1 MRVKKV
7 VFFVLVF
14 FLFLSFTNYIVADDK
29 LYGDIN
35 GDGKINDADLTMLNN
50 YIMNEIEHLP
60 TGLSDEEW
68 TDTWNKVR
76 ANGDLDGDG
85 GITYGDRDV
94 LMYILQHG
102 HTKSGQYTATSCAG
116 FYTENACKAGVGKD
130 NNRFGCAWNEKYEFC
145 SVNGLV
151 YLSCGNT
158 DNKTDAHDIPVM
170 VPRLTSYGVTILK
183 TVTPVILIIISM
195 FQLIKAIASQNEDE
209 MKKAKS
215 SLIKKLIISVLI
227 FFVTTIVQFIIKQVA
242 DDTELGSS
250 SQCLSCFV
258 NNDCNGAMYFVD
270 GYGYCYYLTDKDNP
284 IASTTGNCRTDIG
297 ILNGLVSDDNSSDNN
312 KD

>member
-1 MRVKKV
+1 MKKV
-7 VFFVLVF
+7 LKFLFLF
-14 FLFLSFTNYIVADDK
+14 IFSLFLSFSIVDAKQCSSIKNKDDCNK
-29 LYGDIN
+29 SNQN
-35 GDGKINDADLTMLNN
+35 GV
-50 YIMNEIEHLP
+50 
-60 TGLSDEEW
+60 SCEW
-68 TDTWNKVR
+68 IVDQSVQNVAALKSV
-76 ANGDLDGDG
+76 
-85 GITYGDRDV
+85 
-94 LMYILQHG
+94 
-102 HTKSGQYTATSCAG
+102 TKSGKIGTCSMISGVSTATSCAD
-116 FYTENACKAGVGKD
+116 FHTESSCKAGVGKD
-130 NNRFGCAWNEKYEFC
+130 NARFGCAWNEKYEFC
-145 SVNGLV
+145 SANGLV

-258 NNDCNGAMYFVD
+258 NNDCSGAMYYVD
-270 GYGYCYYLTDKDNP
+270 GYGYCYYLSNRTNP
-284 IASTTGNCRTDIG
+284 VAATTGNCRTDIG
-297 ILNGLVSDDNSSDNN
+297 ILNGLVSDDE
-312 KD
+312 